1 MTVGRTL
8 LRSLLAAAL
17 LAAGLQAAAAD
28 EWRTTSS
35 LIGESKYG
43 DNFQH
48 YDYVNPDAPKGGTL
62 NSVVAR
68 HIRQLQSLHRAAARR
83 PPASSPSA
91 AACSTTR

>member
-8 LRSLLAAAL
+8 LKSVLVAAAL
-17 LAAGLQAAAAD
+17 AGGLQAAFPD

-35 LIGESKYG
+35 LIGPSKYG

-48 YDYVNPDAPKGGTL
+48 YDYVNPDAPKGGTY
-62 NSVVAR
+62 NSV
-68 HIRQLQSLHRAAARR
+68 QLGRSTASTPTSCRGRRR
-83 PPASSPSA
+83 PASYPSV